1 MSDRNALVTA
11 LRKYKSSFAAE
22 SVFIPQFLALL
33 EHPRCFSRDHFPGHI
48 TASAW
53 ITNLSSTHVLLTHH
67 AKLDRWLQPGGHA
80 DGEENVLSVALRE
93 GREETGLSSL
103 RIKSHNILDLDI
115 HTIPA
120 RKEFPKH
127 DHYDIR
133 FLFEADSNEK
143 LVVTEESHDLAWVS
157 LSDLKQKTGNNLS
170 MIRMAE
176 KAVRKSP

>member
-1 MSDRNALVTA
+1 MFDRKALVA
-11 LRKYKSSFAAE
+11 SLRKYKTDFAE
-22 SVFIPQFLALL
+22 ETGFIHQFLSLL
-33 EHPRCFSRDHFPGHI
+33 EHPRCFYRDHFPGHI

-53 ITNLSSTHVLLTHH
+53 ITNPSSTHVLLTHH

-80 DGEENVLSVALRE
+80 DGEENVLGVALRE

-103 RIKSHNILDLDI
+103 RIRSQSILDIDI

-127 DHYDIR
+127 DHYDVR

-143 LVVTEESHDLAWVS
+143 LVVTEESRDLAWV
-157 LSDLKQKTGNNLS
+157 LITDLKQKTGNNLS
-170 MIRMAE
+170 MLRMAE
-176 KAVRKSP
+176 KVFS